1 MTKTYCNK
9 CGKELKN
16 FKECRKVNLRI
27 HGKITI
33 GADWNLDYC
42 EDCFKDVVGIDFYEQ
57 FRKREIEFQQKV
69 EERERKRKKKNEM

>member
-27 HGKITI
+27 SGKIMI
-33 GADWNLDYC
+33 GANWILDYC
-42 EDCFKDVVGIDFYEQ
+42 EDCLRDVVGLELYEQ
-57 FRKREIEFQQKV
+57 FRKKEIEYQQRV
-69 EERERKRKKKNEM
+69 EERKKKNAM

>member
-16 FKECRKVNLRI
+16 LKECRKVNLRI
-27 HGKITI
+27 HGKIMI

-42 EDCFKDVVGIDFYEQ
+42 EDCFKDVVGLDIYEQ
-57 FRKREIEFQQKV
+57 FRKKEIDFQQKV
-69 EERERKRKKKNEM
+69 EERKRKNAM

>member
-16 FKECRKVNLRI
+16 LKECRKVNLRI
-27 HGKITI
+27 HGKIMI

-42 EDCFKDVVGIDFYEQ
+42 EDCLNEHH
-57 FRKREIEFQQKV
+57 
-69 EERERKRKKKNEM
+69 RKKVDNYV

>member
-16 FKECRKVNLRI
+16 FKEYRKVNLRI
-27 HGKITI
+27 NGKIMI

-42 EDCFKDVVGIDFYEQ
+42 EDCLNEHH
-57 FRKREIEFQQKV
+57 RKQV
-69 EERERKRKKKNEM
+69 DNYV